1 MSKLTTIV
9 LATAILSTASLG
21 ALAAKSHSDEKAA
34 MAAATVSL
42 AQAITIA
49 EQHTNGAAIEAD
61 AEHGRQKG
69 LVYDIKVLSQGKR
82 MKVTV
87 DAVTGKVLAKH
98 AKHAKHTK
106 HAKHDDHDKHDNHDE
121 HDRYNADGLSK
132 RDANSSD
139 SKQ

>member
-61 AEHGRQKG
+61 AEHGSQKG
-69 LVYDIKVLSQGKR
+69 FVYDIKVLSQGKR

-98 AKHAKHTK
+98 AKHPKHTR
-106 HAKHDDHDKHDNHDE
+106 HDDHDKHDNHDE
-121 HDRYNADGLSK
+121 QDRYNANGLSK
-132 RDANSSD
+132 RDANNSD

>member
-49 EQHTNGAAIEAD
+49 EQHTNGAAIETD
-61 AEHGRQKG
+61 AEHGSQKG

-98 AKHAKHTK
+98 AKHT
-106 HAKHDDHDKHDNHDE
+106 KHDDHDK

>member
-61 AEHGRQKG
+61 AEHGSQKG

-98 AKHAKHTK
+98 AKHT
-106 HAKHDDHDKHDNHDE
+106 KHDDHDKHDNHDE
-121 HDRYNADGLSK
+121 QDRYNANGLSK
-132 RDANSSD
+132 RDANNSD

>member
-9 LATAILSTASLG
+9 LAPAILSTASLG

-61 AEHGRQKG
+61 AEHGSQKG

-98 AKHAKHTK
+98 AKHT
-106 HAKHDDHDKHDNHDE
+106 KHDNHDE

>member
-61 AEHGRQKG
+61 AEHGSQKG
-69 LVYDIKVLSQGKR
+69 FVYDIKVLSQGKR

-98 AKHAKHTK
+98 AKHT
-106 HAKHDDHDKHDNHDE
+106 KHDNHDE

>member
-1 MSKLTTIV
+1 MNKLTTIV

-42 AQAITIA
+42 AQAISIA

-61 AEHGRQKG
+61 AVHGSQRG

-98 AKHAKHTK
+98 TK
-106 HAKHDDHDKHDNHDE
+106 HDRHDR

>member
-61 AEHGRQKG
+61 AEHGSQKG

-98 AKHAKHTK
+98 AKHTRR
-106 HAKHDDHDKHDNHDE
+106 DDHDKHDNHDE

>member
-61 AEHGRQKG
+61 AEHGSQKG

-98 AKHAKHTK
+98 AKHT
-106 HAKHDDHDKHDNHDE
+106 KHDDHDKHDNHDE

-132 RDANSSD
+132 RDANNSD

>member
-9 LATAILSTASLG
+9 LAPAILSTASLG

-61 AEHGRQKG
+61 AEHGSQKG

-98 AKHAKHTK
+98 AKHAKHTR
-106 HAKHDDHDKHDNHDE
+106 HDDHDKHDNHDE
-121 HDRYNADGLSK
+121 QDRYNANGLSK
-132 RDANSSD
+132 RDANNSD

>member
-98 AKHAKHTK
+98 AKHT
-106 HAKHDDHDKHDNHDE
+106 KHDDHDNHDE

>member
-98 AKHAKHTK
+98 AKHT
-106 HAKHDDHDKHDNHDE
+106 KHDDHDKHDNHDE

>member
-61 AEHGRQKG
+61 AEHGSQKG

-98 AKHAKHTK
+98 AKHT
-106 HAKHDDHDKHDNHDE
+106 KHDDHDKHDNHDE

>member
-98 AKHAKHTK
+98 AKHTK
-106 HAKHDDHDKHDNHDE
+106 HDEHDKHDK

>member
-61 AEHGRQKG
+61 AEHGSQKG

-98 AKHAKHTK
+98 AKHAKHTR
-106 HAKHDDHDKHDNHDE
+106 HDDHDKHDNHDE
-121 HDRYNADGLSK
+121 QDRYNANGLSK
-132 RDANSSD
+132 RDANNSD

>member
-49 EQHTNGAAIEAD
+49 EQHTNGAAIETD
-61 AEHGRQKG
+61 AEHGSQKG

-98 AKHAKHTK
+98 AKHT
-106 HAKHDDHDKHDNHDE
+106 KHDDHDKHDKHDNHDE

-132 RDANSSD
+132 RDANNSD

>member
-49 EQHTNGAAIEAD
+49 EQHTNGAAIETD
-61 AEHGRQKG
+61 AEHGSQKG

-98 AKHAKHTK
+98 AKHT
-106 HAKHDDHDKHDNHDE
+106 KHDDHDKHDNHDE

>member
-61 AEHGRQKG
+61 AEHGSQKG

-98 AKHAKHTK
+98 TK
-106 HAKHDDHDKHDNHDE
+106 HDE

-132 RDANSSD
+132 RDANNSD

>member
-61 AEHGRQKG
+61 AEHGSQKG
-69 LVYDIKVLSQGKR
+69 FVYDIKVLSQGKR

-98 AKHAKHTK
+98 AKHAKHTR
-106 HAKHDDHDKHDNHDE
+106 HDDHDKHDNHDE
-121 HDRYNADGLSK
+121 QDRYNANGLSK
-132 RDANSSD
+132 RDANNSD

>member
-1 MSKLTTIV
+1 
-9 LATAILSTASLG
+9 
-21 ALAAKSHSDEKAA
+21 
-34 MAAATVSL
+34 
-42 AQAITIA
+42 
-49 EQHTNGAAIEAD
+49 
-61 AEHGRQKG
+61 
-69 LVYDIKVLSQGKR
+69 

-98 AKHAKHTK
+98 AKHT
-106 HAKHDDHDKHDNHDE
+106 KHDDHDK

>member
-106 HAKHDDHDKHDNHDE
+106 HDDHDKHDNHDE

-132 RDANSSD
+132 RDANNSD

>member
-61 AEHGRQKG
+61 AEHGSQKG

-98 AKHAKHTK
+98 
-106 HAKHDDHDKHDNHDE
+106 DDHDNHDE

-132 RDANSSD
+132 RDANNSD

>member
-9 LATAILSTASLG
+9 LAPAILSTASLG

-34 MAAATVSL
+34 MAAATVSM

-98 AKHAKHTK
+98 AKHTK
-106 HAKHDDHDKHDNHDE
+106 HDEHDE

-132 RDANSSD
+132 RDANNSD
-139 SKQ
+139 STQ

>member
-49 EQHTNGAAIEAD
+49 EQHTNGAAIETD
-61 AEHGRQKG
+61 AEHGSQKG

-98 AKHAKHTK
+98 AKHT
-106 HAKHDDHDKHDNHDE
+106 KHDNHDE

>member
-21 ALAAKSHSDEKAA
+21 ALAAKSHSDEKSA

-61 AEHGRQKG
+61 AEHGSQKG
-69 LVYDIKVLSQGKR
+69 FVYDIKVLSQGKR

-98 AKHAKHTK
+98 AKHT
-106 HAKHDDHDKHDNHDE
+106 KHDDHDKHDNHDE

-132 RDANSSD
+132 RDTNSSD

>member
-61 AEHGRQKG
+61 AEHGSQKG

-98 AKHAKHTK
+98 AKHTR
-106 HAKHDDHDKHDNHDE
+106 HDDHDKHDNHDE